1 MRNYLDIIIDVRDG
15 KKVDYEE
22 IRVALM
28 FCRDMLFFTESDL
41 KKVIDTD
48 NKLVKEII
56 KGNMDSRFYAK
67 KKPIEEWWKGNIPKI
82 IE

>member
-41 KKVIDTD
+41 KKAIDTD
-48 NKLVKEII
+48 NKLIKEII
-56 KGNMDSRFYAK
+56 KGSMDSRFYAK
-67 KKPIEEWWKGNIPKI
+67 KKPIEEWWKGNIPQIK
-82 IE
+82 E